1 MSRGGKGGRGVNSVQ
16 CTLKSLRYFHL
27 LVYLIRSYSDW
38 HSSVCNPRIVQV
50 DSMYWISDRDTW
62 ACLRFFRQSVLVSG
76 DRLFSGHVFK
86 QSGKG
91 ARQSECDHS
100 PPLVSV
106 SANPQLFVQQTGSSW
121 DTSWSREWT
130 HRYLAPQGTGPVVQA
145 TSTISRATEKS
156 SGPCCARGLTWQ
168 QECPAR
174 VQDQLLES
182 YVHSSCTLVVQ
193 IQE

>member
-1 MSRGGKGGRGVNSVQ
+1 MCAFSDNLFWFPKAVN
-16 CTLKSLRYFHL
+16 
-27 LVYLIRSYSDW
+27 
-38 HSSVCNPRIVQV
+38 
-50 DSMYWISDRDTW
+50 
-62 ACLRFFRQSVLVSG
+62 
-76 DRLFSGHVFK
+76 RLFSGHVFK
-86 QSGKG
+86 QSGEG
-91 ARQSECDHS
+91 GRQSECDHS

-106 SANPQLFVQQTGSSW
+106 SSNPELFVQQTDSSW
-121 DTSWSREWT
+121 DTSWSRGWT

-182 YVHSSCTLVVQ
+182 YVHSSCTRVVQ
-193 IQE
+193 VQEPVLVESSLVLFNAECYSGSLQAACGRVGTNVVQANQLWSFTGDACV